1 MTAHRFTAEDFPV
14 GEHEFA
20 EVTAEL
26 IESVTDADPAK
37 QKRPTLV
44 FIGGQPGSGKS
55 RTVSAREA
63 SLGAA
68 VVVDSD
74 ELRKLHPRIRDIA
87 AADPLRMDVLSNGP
101 VPAWTRTF
109 IDAARERRRNVIIEN
124 TFARPDAMIA
134 EAGRF
139 RDSGYRVVADA
150 IITAP
155 AASRLGIVD
164 RYRRAAEAGEIARWT
179 TENAHTTA
187 VDNIAGTIDELLRS
201 GAVELVNMHTRSG
214 PLGIAVTSPGDAVGI
229 IDDIRPAIRL
239 LTSTPITGS
248 AMRSAPASSSTTI
261 SSATTVRASS
271 AISPETRSR
280 SSAVM
285 CQTATTGFAGHWPTM
300 RHERGKR
307 PSPSPPRAWIC
318 GFNPMRRLLWSKP
331 SGLTQPPRPMSP
343 TTSTTTPTS
352 PRPRCCAR

>member
-1 MTAHRFTAEDFPV
+1 MTANQLTADSFPV
-14 GEHEFA
+14 DPA
-20 EVTAEL
+20 DAAA
-26 IESVTDADPAK
+26 VTDRLLRGVDAIAEAEP
-37 QKRPTLV
+37 PTLV

-55 RTVSAREA
+55 RTVSARA
-63 SLGAA
+63 TSLGAA

-87 AADPLRMDVLSNGP
+87 EADSLRMDVLSNGP
-101 VPAWTRTF
+101 VPAWTRTL

-124 TFARPDAMIA
+124 TFARPEAMID

-139 RDSGYRVVADA
+139 RDAGYRVVADA

-164 RYRRAAEAGEIARWT
+164 RYRRAADAGEIARWT

-229 IDDIRPAIRL
+229 IDDIRSRYPSADEYAHHRQRYEVCAGFIVDHHLVSDYSARLIGNLADDAEQVLGGNVPDSHHRLRQVLADHDARTQEAAIAGAAARLDMRLQPDAAAPLEQAIR
-239 LTSTPITGS
+239 SD
-248 AMRSAPASSSTTI
+248 
-261 SSATTVRASS
+261 
-271 AISPETRSR
+271 
-280 SSAVM
+280 
-285 CQTATTGFAGHWPTM
+285 
-300 RHERGKR
+300 
-307 PSPSPPRAWIC
+307 
-318 GFNPMRRLLWSKP
+318 
-331 SGLTQPPRPMSP
+331 P
-343 TTSTTTPTS
+343 TTAADEPHHINDN
-352 PRPRCCAR
+352 PHQPEA